1 MNFLIDNN
9 VSLPVYEIA
18 YRLLL
23 SAILS
28 GFFALIYLKFKSEET
43 DRKQLAISMVFVALT
58 ISMILMAVDQSL
70 PRAFGLFAALSIIRF
85 RMPIR
90 NFKDITFLFIAIGIG
105 IVCGSG
111 AVKIALVSAVMIAL
125 IFIFFSVLFSQ
136 IKTRSIYYLS
146 IQIQKISDSTEIEIE
161 NFFKNFDYKFKL
173 SESYNISNTEAE
185 LIYKIET
192 EKINFTSFQ
201 EKLNEVQIKGI
212 ISSRLLSRIQ
222 PDDLGI

>member
-1 MNFLIDNN
+1 
-9 VSLPVYEIA
+9 
-18 YRLLL
+18 
-23 SAILS
+23 
-28 GFFALIYLKFKSEET
+28 
-43 DRKQLAISMVFVALT
+43 
-58 ISMILMAVDQSL
+58 
-70 PRAFGLFAALSIIRF
+70 
-85 RMPIR
+85 
-90 NFKDITFLFIAIGIG
+90 
-105 IVCGSG
+105 
-111 AVKIALVSAVMIAL
+111 MIAL